1 MISLSDLRLAM
12 GALSAQR
19 FHFLVV
25 HLLGIQT
32 DGGGNARDLTPGE
45 AVRIC
50 LADRLALHGID
61 NDTQYAVLKAW
72 DEKLDDVG
80 THWAE
85 ALMDD
90 AAYIKAFFAV
100 SDCRFSS
107 MPYSQDSRFY
117 DAQDGKWIDVLPRH
131 AEVIIHLDLT
141 EMMLRILSRI
151 NERRG
156 KHGQEPI
163 DLRPASEVS
172 SS

>member
-1 MISLSDLRLAM
+1 MIEPGELWPSM
-12 GALSAQR
+12 GALSSQR
-19 FHFLVV
+19 FDFLVRHV
-25 HLLGIQT
+25 LRVDRDD
-32 DGGGNARDLTPGE
+32 DGYQELTPGE
-45 AVRIC
+45 V
-50 LADRLALHGID
+50 LQLGLTDRLTAFGID
-61 NDTQYAVLKAW
+61 NDVQQCMLSAW
-72 DEKLDDVG
+72 GANLECAG

-85 ALMDD
+85 ALVGD
-90 AAYIKAFFAV
+90 ASYTKTFFAV
-100 SDCRFSS
+100 SDFVFSS
-107 MPYSQDSRFY
+107 MPYSKDSKFHN
-117 DAQDGKWIDVLPRH
+117 AQAGQWIDVLPRH